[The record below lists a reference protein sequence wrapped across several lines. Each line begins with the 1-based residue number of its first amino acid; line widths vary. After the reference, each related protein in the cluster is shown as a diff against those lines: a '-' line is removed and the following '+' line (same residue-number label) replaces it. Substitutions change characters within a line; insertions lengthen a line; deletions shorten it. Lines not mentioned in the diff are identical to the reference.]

1 MDLGKVATIIQALN
15 ACEVLFGDVKP
26 NRFEVKSFKMTEG
39 QIELFATKDNAAS
52 FETVPINYTGPAFKE
67 IQLQMSIQGNKTIVG
82 GQVVNGILNCAVIG
96 DDKEL
101 IQVANCNNDY
111 CAYLFEDAV
120 YVIFNS
126 PSMHSQVYKGPG
138 QLDMEKKQPNISCAH
153 RFGVDDVKRAFY
165 FKKNG
170 TCMHEF
176 FDGFKNPWSP
186 AECDSF
192 VPITLE
198 PDTPT
203 QFYHLRHLMIV
214 TGCQMPR
221 LITENMIDNTFIQFT
236 FIDPTVT
243 TTISTST
250 TIDEAAEMRL
260 LALVA
265 GCVGGGTLL
274 VLVAT
279 LIAVFLKCLGINI
292 CCCKKKKKVAPKKA
306 PPVPVRRPPQP
317 YDLYP
322 EYSMDEKTK
331 SIKAEPKVEKKV
343 AKKPRKKKVKP
354 EEKPKV
360 VQGIDSKEVDC
371 AQDSMGNVDENLK
384 SMNPLDHMPIDD
396 LENVKLVNDPE
407 FDGKVPEV
415 LENIR
420 TYVYVKKLGQGGF
433 GAVYKYRVG
442 HIGDEFVAIK
452 FVKASN
458 VEELRYAKKEF
469 MQARQIERLLGDQDT
484 LIVTILGIGRNVSAM
499 YMVMPFYY
507 RTLTFLMYEDE
518 PLQLQKKLIIAYH
531 LLRPIL
537 QLQKVKYAH
546 LDLKPDNYMQRS
558 PYSNACIL
566 CDFGLAR
573 RFGCKRGG
581 AEGSADYMS
590 VASHTH
596 QRVTLLDDMQS
607 WLITLIAIFR
617 QDLPWRLEGNPRI
630 NSKGEESETGLH
642 TDQADYRDKLFL
654 KNLYFESVGRSSV
667 QDTVICDLAEMIWF
681 KDRRDMISMK
691 QVLAYMDKLPE
702 KYNFKYTDYWFDE
715 RVKYKDVKLSQADD
729 VTQKSSGE
737 SKPSK

>member
-26 NRFEVKSFKMTEG
+26 NRFEVKSFKVTEG

-52 FETVPINYTGPAFKE
+52 FETVPINYTGSA
-67 IQLQMSIQGNKTIVG
+67 IHDIRLQMSIQGNKTIVG
-82 GQVVNGILNCAVIG
+82 GQVTIKTATGLPNCAVIG

-101 IQVANCNNDY
+101 KQVAGCNAGF
-111 CAYLFEDAV
+111 CIYLFGDAV
-120 YVIFNS
+120 YRISDDPSEYSRIFKK
-126 PSMHSQVYKGPG
+126 PGEVYA
-138 QLDMEKKQPNISCAH
+138 EIKQPNITCAH

-176 FDGFKNPWSP
+176 FDGFQNPWSP
-186 AECDSF
+186 VECDSF

-198 PDTPT
+198 PDTPS

-214 TGCQMPR
+214 TGCEMPR

-236 FIDPTVT
+236 FIDTSVT

-279 LIAVFLKCLGINI
+279 LIVVFLKCLGINI

-331 SIKAEPKVEKKV
+331 SIKAEPKL
-343 AKKPRKKKVKP
+343 
-354 EEKPKV
+354 PK
-360 VQGIDSKEVDC
+360 GEVR
-371 AQDSMGNVDENLK
+371 SLG
-384 SMNPLDHMPIDD
+384 
-396 LENVKLVNDPE
+396 LE
-407 FDGKVPEV
+407 
-415 LENIR
+415 
-420 TYVYVKKLGQGGF
+420 T
-433 GAVYKYRVG
+433 
-442 HIGDEFVAIK
+442 
-452 FVKASN
+452 
-458 VEELRYAKKEF
+458 
-469 MQARQIERLLGDQDT
+469 
-484 LIVTILGIGRNVSAM
+484 
-499 YMVMPFYY
+499 
-507 RTLTFLMYEDE
+507 
-518 PLQLQKKLIIAYH
+518 
-531 LLRPIL
+531 
-537 QLQKVKYAH
+537 
-546 LDLKPDNYMQRS
+546 DNYMQRS

-681 KDRRDMISMK
+681 KGRRDMIRM
-691 QVLAYMDKLPE
+691 QEEVVA
-702 KYNFKYTDYWFDE
+702 
-715 RVKYKDVKLSQADD
+715 
-729 VTQKSSGE
+729 
-737 SKPSK
+737 